1 MGTQVVSAALLAAEG
16 LERRRDGRVV
26 VSLDRLDLERGQVLA
41 LLGPNGAGKSTL
53 LRLLLGLERA
63 DAGELRLDG
72 RPVRYAD
79 AELRRRSA
87 ATLQRPALFA
97 GSVLSNAAY
106 GLRARGVAG
115 DDARERG
122 RRALESM
129 GVAHLAEADARR
141 LSGGETQRV
150 AVARALAVRPDI
162 LGLDEP
168 TAGLDVNAQREFR
181 ERLEGTMREM
191 AGATLLVTHDPADA
205 FALADSIVV
214 IESGRVTQRGD
225 AHELIA
231 NPATPFVAAFTGAEL
246 LIDGIVTGAS
256 EGMLDVRLPSNAVLS
271 VVAGDAAAKLS
282 AGATVHVAYR
292 PEDVLLV
299 ARGSDDV
306 TSARNRLCTRVAG
319 ITPVGG
325 LLRVRLEGAAPLVAL
340 VTRAAALDLA
350 LAPGVE
356 LTALVKATALRAYPA
371 SAGRA

>member
-1 MGTQVVSAALLAAEG
+1 MSAPLLAAEG

-26 VSLDRLDLERGQVLA
+26 VALDRLELERGQVLA

-53 LRLLLGLERA
+53 LRLLLGLERP
-63 DAGELRLDG
+63 DAGELRLNG
-72 RPVRYAD
+72 RTVPFAD

-87 ATLQRPALFA
+87 ATLQRPTLFA
-97 GSVLSNAAY
+97 GSVLANAAY
-106 GLRARGVAG
+106 GVRARGA
-115 DDARERG
+115 ARDSARAQG
-122 RRALESM
+122 RRALASM
-129 GVAHLAEADARR
+129 GVAHLADADARR

-150 AVARALAVRPDI
+150 AVARALAVQPDI

-181 ERLEGTMREM
+181 ERLEATMRAM

-225 AHELIA
+225 AHELTA

-246 LIDGIVTGAS
+246 LIDGVVSAS
-256 EGMLDVRLPSNAVLS
+256 SQGMLDVRLPSNAVLS
-271 VVAGDAAAKLS
+271 VIASEAAARLP
-282 AGATVHVAYR
+282 AGAAVHVAYR

-299 ARGSDDV
+299 APGGDDV
-306 TSARNRLCTRVAG
+306 TSARNRLCARVAG

-340 VTRAAALDLA
+340 VTRAAAEELA
-350 LAPGVE
+350 LAPGAE
-356 LTALVKATALRAYPA
+356 LRALVKATALRAYPA
-371 SAGRA
+371 TPVRA